1 MNPSFSKVFE
11 LIKKTGDRCVVLP
24 ENGDEPFVI
33 MSLLEY
39 ERLAL
44 GKGSVAAL
52 TENELLDKINRD
64 IAVWKSQQE
73 ADEMEDN
80 DWDDEWEDDYNTDE
94 EEDPYY
100 FENV

>member
-1 MNPSFSKVFE
+1 MHSSISKVFD

-24 ENGDEPFVI
+24 ENGDEPFVL
-33 MSLLEY
+33 MSLPEY

-44 GKGSVAAL
+44 GKTSVADL

-73 ADEMEDN
+73 ADENE
-80 DWDDEWEDDYNTDE
+80 DDEWEDEWDEDYDAAE
-94 EEDPYY
+94 DDDPYY
-100 FENV
+100 LENI